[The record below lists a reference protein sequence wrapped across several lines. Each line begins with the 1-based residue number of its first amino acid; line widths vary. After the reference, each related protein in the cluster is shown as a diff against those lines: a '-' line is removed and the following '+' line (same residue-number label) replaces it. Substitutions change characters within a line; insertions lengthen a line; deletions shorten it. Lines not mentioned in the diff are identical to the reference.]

1 MYQPRQ
7 GYGDGQTEKGGG
19 PVTQRQ
25 RFYVLQDEVAV
36 QEVYLQT
43 YSSYECQRRGY
54 PLGQAVQVMSA
65 PECGCEGKRDV

>member
-19 PVTQRQ
+19 PVAQRQ
-25 RFYVLQDEVAV
+25 RFYILQDEVTV

-43 YSSYECQRRGY
+43 YSSYEGQRRSY
-54 PLGQAVQVMSA
+54 PPGQTVQVMA
-65 PECGCEGKRDV
+65 EPECGSKGKRDV